1 MNDWNPI
8 LYEKF
13 LKERTLPAKDLLSKI
28 DIASPQKIIDI
39 GCGPGNS
46 TKVLFDKFP
55 NAKIIGIDNSKKMIE
70 QAKHNFSKIEF
81 INADISTDEINY
93 ENEFDIVFSNACM
106 QWIPNHHVLLK
117 KLMNM
122 LKQNGILAVQIPIN
136 FSEPIHKLIQKVTT
150 SDKWKNKFSVKRE
163 MYNLSQNEYCDILAE
178 LSSDF
183 LMWETTYYHVMP
195 SHSSLLDW
203 YKGTGLSPYLNQLSE
218 LDANIFLQEIF
229 EGLTEIYPKQK
240 NGQILFKFPRLFFV
254 AKK

>member
-1 MNDWNPI
+1 
-8 LYEKF
+8 
-13 LKERTLPAKDLLSKI
+13 
-28 DIASPQKIIDI
+28 
-39 GCGPGNS
+39 
-46 TKVLFDKFP
+46 
-55 NAKIIGIDNSKKMIE
+55 
-70 QAKHNFSKIEF
+70 
-81 INADISTDEINY
+81 
-93 ENEFDIVFSNACM
+93 M

-136 FSEPIHKLIQKVTT
+136 FSEPIHKIIQKVTT

-183 LMWETTYYHVMP
+183 FMWETTYYHVMP

-229 EGLTEIYPKQK
+229 EGLIEIYPKQK